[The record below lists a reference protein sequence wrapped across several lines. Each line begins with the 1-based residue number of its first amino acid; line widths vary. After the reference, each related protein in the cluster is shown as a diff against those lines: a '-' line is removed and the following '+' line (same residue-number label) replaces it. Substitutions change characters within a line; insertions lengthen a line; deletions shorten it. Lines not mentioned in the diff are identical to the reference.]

1 MFQIRR
7 KIVSSDPGGARPT
20 RQRQISQ
27 PTRDAILK
35 AAEEEF
41 AERGFRG
48 ARSQNIAD
56 RAGVSKRLAFYHFR
70 SKQGLYQE
78 VLERALTR
86 LGEMMADS
94 VTSSEKP
101 KERLG
106 IFIHQLFSYLASNP
120 NWPPLIIRHLIDD
133 PAQARANA
141 HKYLKPLV
149 DAGRDLIA
157 RDTAAGALHNVDPL
171 QMMISILVEVLG
183 YFLLVPFTEG
193 VAAVKPLSLGS
204 LAAREMMVVNLLADG
219 LGMSSDKTDYKP
231 EPRFQFPVETAA
243 SASQQKPD

>member
-1 MFQIRR
+1 MTYLAFRSRLLQFFEPQSRACSFMSQIRR
-7 KIVSSDPGGARPT
+7 KIVSSHCGGARPT
-20 RQRQISQ
+20 KQRKISQ

-86 LGEMMADS
+86 LGQMMADS

-106 IFIHQLFSYLASNP
+106 IFIHQLFSIP
-120 NWPPLIIRHLIDD
+120 
-133 PAQARANA
+133 
-141 HKYLKPLV
+141 
-149 DAGRDLIA
+149 
-157 RDTAAGALHNVDPL
+157 
-171 QMMISILVEVLG
+171 
-183 YFLLVPFTEG
+183 
-193 VAAVKPLSLGS
+193 
-204 LAAREMMVVNLLADG
+204 
-219 LGMSSDKTDYKP
+219 
-231 EPRFQFPVETAA
+231 
-243 SASQQKPD
+243 

>member
-1 MFQIRR
+1 MSRIRR
-7 KIVSSDPGGARPT
+7 EILFPHRGRAART
-20 RQRQISQ
+20 KQRQISQ
-27 PTRDAILK
+27 PTRNAILK

-48 ARSQNIAD
+48 ATAQGIAD

-70 SKQGLYQE
+70 SKERLHQE
-78 VLERALTR
+78 VLKRALAG

-94 VTSSEKP
+94 VTFSEKP
-101 KERLG
+101 KERLRV
-106 IFIHQLFSYLASNP
+106 FIHKLFEYLASNP
-120 NWPPLIIRHLIDD
+120 NWPPLIIRQLIDD

-149 DAGRDLIA
+149 DSGRDLIA
-157 RDTAAGALHNVDPL
+157 HDIEAGGIRNIDPL

-193 VAAVKPLSLGS
+193 VAAVKPLSLAS

-219 LGMSSDKTDYKP
+219 LGMSSDKTDDGRKGCSLG
-231 EPRFQFPVETAA
+231 EAA
-243 SASQQKPD
+243 PTASQQKPD

>member
-1 MFQIRR
+1 MSQIRR
-7 KIVSSDPGGARPT
+7 KNVSSHRGRARPT
-20 RQRQISQ
+20 KQRRISQ
-27 PTRDAILK
+27 GTRDAILK

-101 KERLG
+101 KERLE

-149 DAGRDLIA
+149 DSGRDLIA
-157 RDTAAGALHNVDPL
+157 RDIAAGALHNVDPL

-193 VAAVKPLSLGS
+193 VAEMKPLSLGS

-219 LGMSSDKTDYKP
+219 LGMSSDKTDY
-231 EPRFQFPVETAA
+231 
-243 SASQQKPD
+243 